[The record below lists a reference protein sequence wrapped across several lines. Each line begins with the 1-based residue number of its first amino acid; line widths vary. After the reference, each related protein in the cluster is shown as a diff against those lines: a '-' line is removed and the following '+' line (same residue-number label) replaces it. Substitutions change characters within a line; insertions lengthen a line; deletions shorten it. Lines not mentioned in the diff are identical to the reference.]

1 MLPDTAAF
9 DVLHVLALK
18 GMAAT
23 DPLVAGARH
32 AREDVLAELE
42 KLRADGLATHLE
54 RRGLWRVTP
63 EGRARHAA
71 LLDEDLTGEDLTG
84 EDGTHEDGTDDARD
98 RLRTGYERFLPLN
111 DRFKELCTRW
121 QLRDGVTNDH
131 TDPAYDRARLDEL
144 DALHEEAVPV
154 VGRLTAV
161 RPRFGRY
168 TEGLT
173 GALTRLRGG
182 EQQAFTGVLCDS
194 YHDVWMEL
202 HRDLLVSLKIERET
216 EERAGTPR

>member
-23 DPLVAGARH
+23 DPLVAGSRY

-42 KLRADGLATHLE
+42 KLRADGLATHME
-54 RRGLWRVTP
+54 RRDLWRVTT
-63 EGRARHAA
+63 EGRDRHAA
-71 LLDEDLTGEDLTG
+71 LLDEDLTG
-84 EDGTHEDGTDDARD
+84 DARD
-98 RLRTGYERFLPLN
+98 RLRPEYELFLPLN

-131 TDPAYDRARLDEL
+131 TDSPYDHARIDEL
-144 DALHEEAVPV
+144 GALHEESMPV
-154 VGRLTAV
+154 VDRLTAV
-161 RPRFGRY
+161 RPRFERY

-173 GALTRLRGG
+173 RALTRLRGG
-182 EQQAFTGVLCDS
+182 EQQAFTGVLRDS

-216 EERAGTPR
+216 EERDRAPR

>member
-23 DPLVAGARH
+23 DPLVAGSRYE
-32 AREDVLAELE
+32 REDVLAELE
-42 KLRADGLATHLE
+42 KLRADGLATHME

-63 EGRARHAA
+63 EGRDRHAA
-71 LLDEDLTGEDLTG
+71 LLDEDLTDDDVTG
-84 EDGTHEDGTDDARD
+84 HDVTGDARD
-98 RLRTGYERFLPLN
+98 RLRPGYELFLPLN

-144 DALHEEAVPV
+144 GALHEESMPV
-154 VGRLTAV
+154 VDRLTAV

-168 TEGLT
+168 TDGLT
-173 GALTRLRGG
+173 RALTRLRGG

-216 EERAGTPR
+216 EERDRTPR

>member
-23 DPLVAGARH
+23 DPLVAGSRYE
-32 AREDVLAELE
+32 REDVLAELE
-42 KLRADGLATHLE
+42 KLRADGLATHME
-54 RRGLWRVTP
+54 RRGLWRVTT
-63 EGRARHAA
+63 EGRDRHAA
-71 LLDEDLTGEDLTG
+71 LLDEDLADDDVTGHDVTG
-84 EDGTHEDGTDDARD
+84 DARD
-98 RLRTGYERFLPLN
+98 RLCPGYELFLPLN

-144 DALHEEAVPV
+144 GALHEESMPV
-154 VGRLTAV
+154 VDRLTAV

-168 TEGLT
+168 TDGLT
-173 GALTRLRGG
+173 RALTRLRGG

-216 EERAGTPR
+216 EERDRTPR

>member
-23 DPLVAGARH
+23 DPLVAGSRYE
-32 AREDVLAELE
+32 REDVLAELE
-42 KLRADGLATHLE
+42 KLRADGLATHME

-63 EGRARHAA
+63 EGRDRHAA
-71 LLDEDLTGEDLTG
+71 LLDEDLTDDDVTG
-84 EDGTHEDGTDDARD
+84 HDVTGDARD
-98 RLRTGYERFLPLN
+98 RLRPGYELFLPLN

-144 DALHEEAVPV
+144 GALHEESMPV
-154 VGRLTAV
+154 VDRLTGV

-168 TEGLT
+168 TDGLT
-173 GALTRLRGG
+173 RALTRLRGG

-216 EERAGTPR
+216 EERDRTPR